1 MAEQSDS
8 WLNEKQSGFIG
19 KWNVWG
25 VVLSRSEIIGHRTV
39 LFKDKNCINKHS
51 RRWIWQI
58 ENKYKK
64 M

>member
-1 MAEQSDS
+1 MTEQSDS
-8 WLNEKQSGFIG
+8 WLNEKQSGFFG

-39 LFKDKNCINKHS
+39 LFKDNNYIYKHS
-51 RRWIWQI
+51 RRWICQI
-58 ENKYKK
+58 ENKYKI